1 MFFQEKNKQKLQKAQ
16 IEAIFEAFQQG
27 RIQHIL
33 RLIYSTSNKWNYRF
47 LERQTTQYTFNKPT
61 STNLMSLEKMDNY
74 IEFRKTR

>member
-33 RLIYSTSNKWNYRF
+33 RLVYSKSNKWGYRF
-47 LERQTTQYTFNKPT
+47 LKRKTTQHNFNKQT
-61 STNLMSLEKMDNY
+61 SQ
-74 IEFRKTR
+74 I